1 MEATQHSF
9 SNQSQVVTTPFEGY
23 EQNDG
28 KPKMSSTYYNKT
40 SKTKKISPMHK
51 TKQNMKKTH
60 NVLGSEFQQKLWE
73 YCHPVRKEPRKL
85 KHPNVFITLAPAEWM
100 FPFSSLARL
109 GTRLYS
115 GTD

>member
-60 NVLGSEFQQKLWE
+60 NVLGSEFQQTNSKQTIQLQN
-73 YCHPVRKEPRKL
+73 RTI
-85 KHPNVFITLAPAEWM
+85 NVVSPSQKFLNTYNVKINEDYL
-100 FPFSSLARL
+100 LL
-109 GTRLYS
+109 
-115 GTD
+115 